1 MKLLSLSCLLV
12 LAFIFNSKANN
23 TEPETT
29 PVTTESVSTE
39 EFGCSIYFKY
49 PCGESKDR
57 IYIHYGSNGSSV
69 TSTSKCSSA
78 TVNASSGKVY
88 YSFSGKKNDMK
99 YFMEVSSGDCGKK
112 IDMSDYL

>member
-1 MKLLSLSCLLV
+1 MKFVTLSFLLV
-12 LAFIFNSKANN
+12 FTFIFNSNANN

-29 PVTTESVSTE
+29 TEAKEVVAAE
-39 EFGCSIYFKY
+39 DFGCSIYFKY

-78 TVNASSGKVY
+78 TVNVSSGKVY
-88 YSFSGKKNDMK
+88 YSFSGKKGDMK
-99 YFMEVSSGDCGKK
+99 YFMEVSSSDCGKK